1 LSNSS
6 PSDRPAADAVRSLC
20 DVTIKQIEA
29 GHVAVQV
36 QSEACKGCRGG
47 CLKRLF
53 QAPGDETLKLSV
65 NHFTVPVA
73 NLTAGQR
80 IQVSFPTRLLLALSA
95 VIYLVPM
102 IVMLLFA
109 IGSRLVVPG
118 SDALLLVGILS
129 GLASG
134 LLCSNLLVRSIE
146 AKARKSLVCDP
157 V

>member
-1 LSNSS
+1 M
-6 PSDRPAADAVRSLC
+6 RSLC
-20 DVTIKQIEA
+20 DVTIKHIEP

-36 QSEACKGCRGG
+36 QSQACKGCQGG

-53 QAPGDETLKLSV
+53 QAPGDETLLLAAD
-65 NHFTVPVA
+65 HFTVPVA
-73 NLTAGQR
+73 TLAVGQR
-80 IQVSFPTRLLLALSA
+80 IQATFPTRLLLALSA

-109 IGSRLVVPG
+109 IGSRLAVPG
-118 SDALLLVGILS
+118 SDVASLVGILF